1 MLTLLSDPSCGALR
15 GSGLIAIGNDRPTC
29 QFRHFSLL
37 TVIHFHRMGD
47 LRDQETHT
55 ERAVPYS
62 FSQST
67 ASVQKKAQGIGFT
80 VG

>member
-1 MLTLLSDPSCGALR
+1 
-15 GSGLIAIGNDRPTC
+15 
-29 QFRHFSLL
+29 
-37 TVIHFHRMGD
+37 MGD

-55 ERAVPYS
+55 EQAVPYS